1 MMETLVMI
9 PGLASDRA
17 VWERTIAALGD
28 EVNCLVG
35 DTLQDDSLTAMARR
49 ILDQAPQEFWLAGVS
64 MGGMIALEILN
75 LAPARLKGL
84 ALVDTRIRPDAPD
97 EISRRQAQ
105 NAALS
110 AASPEERR
118 YMSVEGMKFLI
129 HSSAT
134 EDVREELLGMSK
146 SITVDIYVRQTT
158 AVIERR
164 DLRPFV
170 ANAPLRTKVIV
181 GEEDMMT
188 PMDQSR
194 EIHDA
199 IPHSE
204 LHIIPDCGH
213 LPPIEKPEV
222 MADLLRELIS

>member
-9 PGLASDRA
+9 PGLASDRT

-49 ILDQAPQEFWLAGVS
+49 ILDQAPQEFWLAGIS

-110 AASPEERR
+110 AASPEERQ

-146 SITVDIYVRQTT
+146 SITVDIYVRQNT

-204 LHIIPDCGH
+204 LHIIPGCGH

>member
-9 PGLASDRA
+9 PGLASDRT

-110 AASPEERR
+110 AASPEERQ

-146 SITVDIYVRQTT
+146 SITVDIYVRQNT

-204 LHIIPDCGH
+204 LHIIPGCGH

>member
-28 EVNCLVG
+28 GVNCLVG

-75 LAPARLKGL
+75 LAPARVKGL
-84 ALVDTRIRPDAPD
+84 ALVDTRIRPDTPD

-105 NAALS
+105 NAALL

-118 YMSVEGMKFLI
+118 FMSVAGMKYLV
-129 HSSAT
+129 HSSAP

-146 SITVDIYVRQTT
+146 SVTVDIYVRQNT

-188 PMDQSR
+188 PVEQSR

-199 IPHSE
+199 IPHSG
-204 LHIIPDCGH
+204 LHIIPGCGH